1 MVASQPVVSK
11 PIETQVLN
19 ENILVV
25 GPSWV
30 GDMVMAQSL
39 FKELKKQNPAGNI
52 DVIAP
57 AWSVPV
63 LERMPEVRQ
72 AIVLTT
78 AHGEIGL
85 NKRYR
90 LGKSLRGA
98 YQRAIILPRSLKSAL
113 VPFFAKVP
121 IRTGFRGEA
130 RLCLINDIR
139 EFDKAHLNQT
149 VKRFVA
155 LGLTANAAKST
166 FPISNPK
173 LSIDAR
179 TQKECLKKLSLALHI
194 ELDKPAIAL
203 FPGAEYGPA
212 KQWPLAY
219 FKELAENLANEGFQV
234 WVMGS
239 QKDHPAGAAI
249 AGAPAASAHAP
260 HIVNLCGKTS
270 VAEVIDLIA
279 YCKAA
284 VSNDSGL
291 MHVAAAASC
300 PVVGIYGSSSP
311 EFTPPLSTRSKIL
324 YLNLDCSPCFKREC
338 PLQHLDC
345 LHKISPLNVFTSLN
359 ELLSAQ

>member
-1 MVASQPVVSK
+1 MADATPQK
-11 PIETQVLN
+11 VLN
-19 ENILVV
+19 TPVSHKNILVV

-39 FKELKKQNPAGNI
+39 FNTLKTQNSDSTI

-72 AIVLTT
+72 AIVLNT

-85 NKRYR
+85 KKRYQLGQR
-90 LGKSLRGA
+90 LRDQ
-98 YQRAIILPRSLKSAL
+98 YQHAIILPRSLKAAL

-121 IRTGFRGEA
+121 QRTGFKGEM
-130 RLCLINDIR
+130 RLGLINDIR
-139 EFDKAHLNQT
+139 EFDKTHLNQT

-155 LGLTANAAKST
+155 LGLTQTQANTHFA
-166 FPISNPK
+166 IDYPK
-173 LSIDAR
+173 LRIDNN
-179 TQKECLKKLSLALHI
+179 TQQHTLTKLG
-194 ELDKPAIAL
+194 LDPNKPAIAL

-219 FKELAENLANEGFQV
+219 FKALAKTLVDDGFQV

-239 QKDHPAGAAI
+239 QKDYPAGEEI
-249 AGAPAASAHAP
+249 STGQTSTT
-260 HIVNLCGKTS
+260 INLCGKTS
-270 VAEVIDLIA
+270 IAEVIDVIGH
-279 YCKAA
+279 CKGA

-311 EFTPPLSTRSKIL
+311 RFTPPLTKRAKIL
-324 YLNLDCSPCFKREC
+324 HLNLDCGPCFKREC

-345 LHKISPLNVFTSLN
+345 LNKISPQNVFSALK
-359 ELLSAQ
+359 ELLSAE

>member
-1 MVASQPVVSK
+1 MLDNQPNTSQPLDT
-11 PIETQVLN
+11 PTGQTN
-19 ENILVV
+19 TLVV

-39 FKELKKQNPAGNI
+39 FKTLKEQSSASNI

-63 LERMPEVRQ
+63 LQRMPEVRQ
-72 AIVLTT
+72 AIALDT
-78 AHGEIGL
+78 AHGELGIK
-85 NKRYR
+85 KRYR
-90 LGKSLRGA
+90 LGKSLRGE

-113 VPFFAKVP
+113 VPFFAQVP
-121 IRTGFRGEA
+121 IRTGFKGEA
-130 RLCLINDIR
+130 RFGLINDIR

-149 VKRFVA
+149 VKRFTA
-155 LGLTANAAKST
+155 LGLSSSAAKNT
-166 FPISNPK
+166 FAIDNPQ
-173 LSIDAR
+173 LQIDSDA
-179 TQKECLKKLSLALHI
+179 QQDCLKKF
-194 ELDKPAIAL
+194 ELDPVRPAIAL

-219 FKELAENLANEGFQV
+219 FRELAQNLVDEGFQV

-239 QKDHPAGAAI
+239 QKDYTAGEAI
-249 AGAPAASAHAP
+249 VGKATVIGRPRYV
-260 HIVNLCGKTS
+260 INCCGKTS
-270 VAEVIDLIA
+270 IAEVIDLIA

-291 MHVAAAASC
+291 MHVAAAADC

-311 EFTPPLSTRSKIL
+311 EFTPPLSARAKIL

-338 PLQHLDC
+338 PLQHLNC
-345 LHKISPLNVFTSLN
+345 LHNISPQNVFSNLK
-359 ELLSAQ
+359 ELLSTQ

>member
-1 MVASQPVVSK
+1 MQTMADQEPNTNSDALTPSN
-11 PIETQVLN
+11 T
-19 ENILVV
+19 LVV

-39 FKELKKQNPAGNI
+39 FKTLKSQSPNTTV

-72 AIVLTT
+72 AIPLNT

-85 NKRYR
+85 KKRYQ
-90 LGKSLRGA
+90 LGKSLRGK
-98 YQRAIILPRSLKSAL
+98 YQHAIILPRSLKAAL

-121 IRTGFRGEA
+121 VRTGFKGEM
-130 RLCLINDIR
+130 RLGIINDIR
-139 EFDKAHLNQT
+139 EFDKSHLNQT

-155 LGLTANAAKST
+155 LGLTQQLANTT
-166 FPISNPK
+166 FAIDYPH
-173 LSIDAR
+173 LSIDSNNQQQAL
-179 TQKECLKKLSLALHI
+179 QKLG
-194 ELDKPAIAL
+194 LDAQKPAIAL

-219 FKELAENLANEGFQV
+219 FQELAQKLVNEGFQV

-239 QKDHPAGAAI
+239 QKDHPAGESI
-249 AGAPAASAHAP
+249 STGQSP
-260 HIVNLCGKTS
+260 HIINLCGKTTI
-270 VAEVIDLIA
+270 AEVIDLIA
-279 YCKAA
+279 HCKGA

-291 MHVAAAASC
+291 MHVAAGANC
-300 PVVGIYGSSSP
+300 PVIGIYGSSSP
-311 EFTPPLSTRSKIL
+311 KFTPPLTQRATIL
-324 YLNLDCSPCFKREC
+324 HLGLDCGPCFKREC

-345 LHKISPLNVFTSLN
+345 LHKISPQNVFSALK

>member
-1 MVASQPVVSK
+1 MRIMADITPITELKIENSTSK
-11 PIETQVLN
+11 Q
-19 ENILVV
+19 ENILIV

-39 FKELKKQNPAGNI
+39 FKTLKKQNNNINI

-63 LERMPEVRQ
+63 LERMPEVRR
-72 AIVLTT
+72 AIVLNT

-85 NKRYR
+85 KKRYQ
-90 LGKSLRGA
+90 LGKSLRGQ
-98 YQRAIILPRSLKSAL
+98 YQRTIILPRSLKAAL
-113 VPFFAKVP
+113 APFFAKVP
-121 IRTGFRGEA
+121 VRTGFKGEM
-130 RLCLINDIR
+130 RIGVINDIR
-139 EFDKAHLNQT
+139 EFDKNHLNQT

-155 LGLTANAAKST
+155 LGLTQQTANTNFA
-166 FPISNPK
+166 IDYPK
-173 LSIDAR
+173 LSIDNNAQQQTLR
-179 TQKECLKKLSLALHI
+179 KLDLNTS
-194 ELDKPAIAL
+194 KPAIAL

-212 KQWPLAY
+212 KQWPLSY
-219 FKELAENLANEGFQV
+219 FKELAQHLISEDFQV

-239 QKDHPAGAAI
+239 QKDHSAGENI
-249 AGAPAASAHAP
+249 SSDQSSD
-260 HIVNLCGKTS
+260 IINLCGKTS
-270 VAEVIDLIA
+270 IAEVIDLIA
-279 YCKAA
+279 YCKGA

-311 EFTPPLSTRSKIL
+311 KFTPPLTQQAKVL
-324 YLNLDCSPCFKREC
+324 HLNLDCGPCFKREC

-345 LHKISPLNVFTSLN
+345 LNKISPQNVFRALK

>member
-1 MVASQPVVSK
+1 MVDSQPANSE
-11 PIETQVLN
+11 PCETKALN
-19 ENILVV
+19 ENVLVV

-39 FKELKKQNPAGNI
+39 FKTLKEQNPATTI

-72 AIVLTT
+72 AIVLNT
-78 AHGEIGL
+78 AHGELGIK
-85 NKRYR
+85 KRYR
-90 LGKSLRGA
+90 LGKSLRGK

-130 RLCLINDIR
+130 RLGLINDIR
-139 EFDKAHLNQT
+139 NFDKTHLNQT

-155 LGLTANAAKST
+155 LGLTPSAAKST
-166 FPISNPK
+166 FPLNNPE
-173 LSIDAR
+173 LSIDTSA
-179 TQKECLKKLSLALHI
+179 QKECLKKLSLALNI
-194 ELDKPAIAL
+194 ELNKPAIAL

-219 FKELAENLANEGFQV
+219 FKELAQNLASEGFQV

-239 QKDHPAGAAI
+239 QKDHPAGEAI
-249 AGAPAASAHAP
+249 VGETPAAAHAP
-260 HIVNLCGKTS
+260 CIINLCGKTS
-270 VAEVIDLIA
+270 IAQVIDLIA

-291 MHVAAAASC
+291 MHVAAAANC

-311 EFTPPLSTRSKIL
+311 QFTPPLSLRAKIL

-345 LHKISPLNVFTSLN
+345 LHKISPQNVFTSLK

>member
-1 MVASQPVVSK
+1 MIASQPSESK
-11 PIETQVLN
+11 LIETQVLN

-39 FKELKKQNPAGNI
+39 FKELKKQNSASNI

-63 LERMPEVRQ
+63 LQRMPEVRQ
-72 AIVLTT
+72 AIALDT
-78 AHGEIGL
+78 AHGELGIK
-85 NKRYR
+85 KRYR
-90 LGKSLRGA
+90 LGKSLREE

-113 VPFFAKVP
+113 VPFFAQVP
-121 IRTGFRGEA
+121 IRTGFKGEA
-130 RLCLINDIR
+130 RFGLINDIR
-139 EFDKAHLNQT
+139 EFDKTHLNQT
-149 VKRFVA
+149 VKRFTA
-155 LGLTANAAKST
+155 LGLSSSAAKRT
-166 FPISNPK
+166 FAIDNPK
-173 LSIDAR
+173 LQIDNDS
-179 TQKECLKKLSLALHI
+179 QQECLKKFEFDSNR
-194 ELDKPAIAL
+194 PAIAL

-219 FKELAENLANEGFQV
+219 FNELAQKLVDEGFQV

-239 QKDHPAGAAI
+239 QKDHSAGETI
-249 AGAPAASAHAP
+249 VGKVTTIGQPQ
-260 HIVNLCGKTS
+260 HIFNCCGKTS
-270 VAEVIDLIA
+270 IAEVIDLIA

-291 MHVAAAASC
+291 MHVAAAANC

-311 EFTPPLSTRSKIL
+311 EFTPPLSARSKIL
-324 YLNLDCSPCFKREC
+324 YLNLVCSPCFKREC
-338 PLQHLDC
+338 PLQHLNC
-345 LHKISPLNVFTSLN
+345 LHKISPQNVFTSLK

>member
-1 MVASQPVVSK
+1 MLDSQPIDSLPVDT
-11 PIETQVLN
+11 PATQA
-19 ENILVV
+19 NILVV

-39 FKELKKQNPAGNI
+39 FKTLKEQNSASNI

-63 LERMPEVRQ
+63 LQRMPEVRQ
-72 AIVLTT
+72 AIVLNT
-78 AHGEIGL
+78 AHGELGIK
-85 NKRYR
+85 KRYR
-90 LGKSLRGA
+90 LGKSLRGK

-121 IRTGFRGEA
+121 IRTGFKGEV
-130 RLCLINDIR
+130 RLGFINDIR
-139 EFDKAHLNQT
+139 EFDKTHLNQT
-149 VKRFVA
+149 VKRFTA
-155 LGLTANAAKST
+155 LGLSSSAAKTT
-166 FPISNPK
+166 FTIDNPK
-173 LSIDAR
+173 LQIDNDS
-179 TQKECLKKLSLALHI
+179 QQECLKKF
-194 ELDKPAIAL
+194 EFDRDRPAIAL

-212 KQWPLAY
+212 KQWPLTY
-219 FKELAENLANEGFQV
+219 FKELAQKLVHEGFQV

-239 QKDHPAGAAI
+239 QKDHAAGEAI
-249 AGAPAASAHAP
+249 VGKTTTISQSQY
-260 HIVNLCGKTS
+260 IINCCGKTS
-270 VAEVIDLIA
+270 IAEVIDLIA

-311 EFTPPLSTRSKIL
+311 EFTPPLSARAKIL
-324 YLNLDCSPCFKREC
+324 YLNLDCSPCFQREC
-338 PLQHLDC
+338 PLLHLDC
-345 LHKISPLNVFTSLN
+345 LYKISPQNVFTSLK

>member
-1 MVASQPVVSK
+1 MANIK
-11 PIETQVLN
+11 PQKVINTGNETSN
-19 ENILVV
+19 HENILVV

-39 FKELKKQNPAGNI
+39 FKTLKAQNANSSI

-63 LERMPEVRQ
+63 LERMPEIRQ
-72 AIVLTT
+72 AIVLNT

-85 NKRYR
+85 KKRYQ
-90 LGKSLRGA
+90 LGQNLRGQ
-98 YQRAIILPRSLKSAL
+98 YQRAIILPRSLKAAL
-113 VPFFAKVP
+113 VPFFAKIP
-121 IRTGFRGEA
+121 LRTGFKGEM
-130 RLCLINDIR
+130 RLGFINDIR

-155 LGLTANAAKST
+155 LGVTQTLANTHFAIDYPA
-166 FPISNPK
+166 
-173 LSIDAR
+173 LSINKD
-179 TQKECLKKLSLALHI
+179 TQRQALEKLDLGSN
-194 ELDKPAIAL
+194 KPAIAL

-219 FKELAENLANEGFQV
+219 FKELAGKLAGEGFQV

-239 QKDHPAGAAI
+239 QKDHPAGEEI
-249 AGAPAASAHAP
+249 SRGQSARV
-260 HIVNLCGKTS
+260 INLCGKTS
-270 VAEVIDLIA
+270 IAEVIDLIA
-279 YCKAA
+279 YCKGA

-291 MHVAAAASC
+291 MHVAAAANC

-311 EFTPPLSTRSKIL
+311 KFTPPLTERAKIL
-324 YLNLDCSPCFKREC
+324 HLNLDCGPCFKREC

-345 LHKISPLNVFTSLN
+345 LNKISPQNVFSVLK

>member
-1 MVASQPVVSK
+1 MVASQPGASK
-11 PIETQVLN
+11 LIETQVLN
-19 ENILVV
+19 DNILVV

-39 FKELKKQNPAGNI
+39 FKTLKEQNPASNI

-72 AIVLTT
+72 AIVLST
-78 AHGEIGL
+78 AHGEIGIK
-85 NKRYR
+85 KRYR

-130 RLCLINDIR
+130 RLGLINDIR

-155 LGLTANAAKST
+155 LGLTPSAAKST
-166 FPISNPK
+166 FPISNPE
-173 LSIDAR
+173 LSIDTSA
-179 TQKECLKKLSLALHI
+179 QKESLKKLSL
-194 ELDKPAIAL
+194 ELNKPAIAL

-219 FKELAENLANEGFQV
+219 FKELAQNLASEGFQV

-249 AGAPAASAHAP
+249 VGETPAAEHAP
-260 HIVNLCGKTS
+260 YIINLCGKTS
-270 VAEVIDLIA
+270 IAEVIDLIA
-279 YCKAA
+279 YSKAA

-291 MHVAAAASC
+291 MHVAAAANC
-300 PVVGIYGSSSP
+300 PVVGIYGSSNP
-311 EFTPPLSTRSKIL
+311 QFTPPLSLRAKIL

-345 LHKISPLNVFTSLN
+345 LHKISPQNVFTSLK
-359 ELLSAQ
+359 ELLSEK